1 MKNLKK
7 SLLIALAIISLQ
19 FQALA
24 QFKTI
29 IEEHFTNTLCSVCA
43 SRNPGLYQNLR
54 AQQDVLHV
62 AYHPSSPYSS
72 CLLNQHNKTEND
84 ARTNYYGIFGG
95 TPRIVINGVVQSAST
110 NYGSAAIFNPFKNI
124 NADVILNITQTLVG
138 DSIKSRIVVKKLTDK
153 VLTNLKLH
161 VLYVEDTL
169 FYNAP
174 NGENEHYD
182 VFRKTANGTSGM
194 DIVIPTN
201 LTDSVI
207 ILAAT
212 KLNTDWNK
220 NRIYTLAFIQNTAD
234 KDILNAA
241 KSTINKT
248 GTTGIKTLI
257 DLGISIYPNPVS
269 DFINIDLTNNQ
280 PTKVSLVNILGT
292 QIIHKSMT
300 TSEKLDVSNFGK
312 GIYFLLIE
320 NSTGKA
326 TQKIIIK

>member
-7 SLLIALAIISLQ
+7 SLLIALSIISMQ

-62 AYHPSSPYSS
+62 AYHPSAPYSG

-84 ARTNYYGIFGG
+84 ARPTYYGIFGG
-95 TPRIVINGVVQSAST
+95 TPRIVINGVVQSASS
-110 NYGSAAIFNPFKNI
+110 NYGSAAIFNPFRNI
-124 NADVILNITQTLVG
+124 NTDVVLNITQTLVG
-138 DSIKSRIVVKKLTDK
+138 DSVKSRIVVKKLTDK

-161 VLYVEDTL
+161 VLYIEDTL

-174 NGENEHYD
+174 NGENEHCD
-182 VFRKTANGTSGM
+182 VFRKIVSGTSGM
-194 DIVIPTN
+194 DIVLPTN

-207 ILAAT
+207 ILTAT
-212 KLNTDWNK
+212 KLNTVWNK
-220 NRIYTLAFIQNTAD
+220 NIIYTLAIIQNTAD

-241 KSTINKT
+241 KSTTNKT
-248 GTTGIKTLI
+248 GTTGVKTLT
-257 DLGISIYPNPVS
+257 DLGINVYPNPVA
-269 DFINIDLTNNQ
+269 DFINIELSNNQ
-280 PTKVSLVNILGT
+280 LTKVSLVNILGAE
-292 QIIHKSMT
+292 IIHKSIT
-300 TSEKLDVSNFGK
+300 TSEKLDVSDLSK
-312 GIYFLLIE
+312 GIYFLSIE
-320 NSTGKA
+320 NSIGKA
-326 TQKIIIK
+326 TQKKIIK

>member
-7 SLLIALAIISLQ
+7 SLLIALSIISMQ

-43 SRNPGLYQNLR
+43 SRNPSLYQNLR
-54 AQQDVLHV
+54 AQQDVLHI
-62 AYHPSSPYSS
+62 AYHPSSPYSG

-84 ARTNYYGIFGG
+84 ARPTYYGIFGG

-110 NYGSAAIFNPFKNI
+110 NYGSAAIFNPFRSI
-124 NADVILNITQTLVG
+124 NADVVLNVTQTLVG
-138 DSIKSRIVVKKLTDK
+138 DSVKSRIVIKKLTNK

-194 DIVIPTN
+194 DIVLPTN

-207 ILAAT
+207 ILTAT
-212 KLNTDWNK
+212 KLNTVWNK

-241 KSTINKT
+241 KSTNNKT
-248 GTTGIKTLI
+248 ATTSVKTLT
-257 DLGISIYPNPVS
+257 DLGVNVYPNPVA
-269 DFINIDLTNNQ
+269 DIINIELSNNQ
-280 PTKVSLVNILGT
+280 PTKVSLVNILGS
-292 QIIHKSMT
+292 QIIHKSIT
-300 TSEKLDVSNFGK
+300 TSEKLDVTNFSK

-320 NSTGKA
+320 NATGKA